1 MSIKELNAQMRKTY
15 HDAGYT
21 GKNVVFAVID
31 TGTNPVGPLRGKGDR
46 RCGWGRPRHVY
57 GVGYP

>member
-31 TGTNPVGPLRGKGDR
+31 TGTNPVAVFQPVLSIV
-46 RCGWGRPRHVY
+46 H
-57 GVGYP
+57 